1 MKNEDTS
8 FPQYRKLVNG
18 RAYYKIVD
26 DRHFEELQLIGSRKQ
41 LFTIRA
47 IQYPEMLKIQD
58 LLDCTRGIYQIIDE
72 KEWLETNA

>member
-26 DRHFEELQLIGSRKQ
+26 DHHFEEIQLIGSRKQ
-41 LFTIRA
+41 VFVIHA
-47 IQYPEMLKIQD
+47 MQYPEMLKIQD
-58 LLDCTRGIYQIIDE
+58 LLTCVNDIYQVITE
-72 KEWLETNA
+72 REWLEIYK